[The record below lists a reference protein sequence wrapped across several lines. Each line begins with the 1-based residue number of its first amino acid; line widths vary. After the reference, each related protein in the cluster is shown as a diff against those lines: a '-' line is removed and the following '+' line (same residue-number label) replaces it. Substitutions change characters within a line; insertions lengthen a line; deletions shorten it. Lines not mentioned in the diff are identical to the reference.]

1 MVERKSI
8 FVILLTIFCL
18 CGCSGKQPEI
28 QYVEKP
34 IYVEVPIVQNVE
46 IEPIR
51 KPVYYIKNINEDSSP
66 NEVAEAYINTIKELN
81 AYIKK
86 LEMVVEPFYKK
97 VEK

>member
-1 MVERKSI
+1 MVKTKG
-8 FVILLTIFCL
+8 FVVGILMSLFL
-18 CGCSGKQPEI
+18 CGCGKEVEI

-34 IYVEVPIVQNVE
+34 VYVEVPITQSLE

-51 KPVYYIKNINEDSSP
+51 KPIYYIKNIKETSTP

-97 VEK
+97 VEN

>member
-1 MVERKSI
+1 MAKRKSI
-8 FVILLTIFCL
+8 FIILVTLFCFAG
-18 CGCSGKQPEI
+18 CGDKQTEI

-34 IYVEVPIVQNVE
+34 IYVEVPIIQNLE

-51 KPVYYIKNINEDSSP
+51 KPVYYIKNINENSSP

-81 AYIKK
+81 SYIKK